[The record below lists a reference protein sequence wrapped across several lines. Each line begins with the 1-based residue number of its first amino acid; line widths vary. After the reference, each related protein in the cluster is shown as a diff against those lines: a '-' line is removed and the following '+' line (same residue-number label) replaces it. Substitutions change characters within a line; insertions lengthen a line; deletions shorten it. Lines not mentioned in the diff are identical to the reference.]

1 MGNPVYNLPS
11 VWFRNCHQNKMYKV
25 GGTEMLGGTKMKNY
39 TKHARVAQLKAMHEL
54 MINANDEGIYM
65 TWIYRMPDEPIE
77 EDFEYIA
84 ESDEEYTACFDLFV
98 KLIAKEGNRW

>member
-1 MGNPVYNLPS
+1 
-11 VWFRNCHQNKMYKV
+11 
-25 GGTEMLGGTKMKNY
+25 MLGGTKVKNFV
-39 TKHARVAQLKAMHEL
+39 KHARVAQLKAMHEL

-65 TWIYRMPDEPIE
+65 TWIYRMPDEPME

-84 ESDEEYTACFDLFV
+84 ESDDEYNACFDLFV